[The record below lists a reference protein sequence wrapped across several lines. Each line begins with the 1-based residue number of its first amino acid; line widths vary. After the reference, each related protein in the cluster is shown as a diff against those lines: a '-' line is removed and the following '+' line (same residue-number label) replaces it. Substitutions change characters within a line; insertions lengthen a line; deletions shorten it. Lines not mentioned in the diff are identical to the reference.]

1 MSLFSFPISSCKALI
16 CLLMVF
22 SSSASVIVAYFAMTN
37 FKKTKFFAGLLQKMC
52 IFAPK
57 VGWKMCV
64 ERTKLGVKMCS
75 YV

>member
-1 MSLFSFPISSCKALI
+1 
-16 CLLMVF
+16 MVF

-57 VGWKMCV
+57 VGWKMC
-64 ERTKLGVKMCS
+64 EKHKKLGMKTCF